1 MKRNSFGTKALLAAI
16 SLALLVYFGVQGARY
31 FRDPLTTTLA
41 YTYEVEE
48 SVHLSG
54 GSSFL
59 GSPKAQVLTAAG
71 LTLAVQGI
79 YVAQSLSPLE
89 HLTPCLAA
97 VGLTGASAWFFRPL
111 LQPSDTAPA
120 SPRHRWWSRWQWRR
134 RSRDS
139 SRSSPAGRS
148 SDSCPPYAKRLP
160 SGRSPP

>member
-1 MKRNSFGTKALLAAI
+1 MKFKYVEN
-16 SLALLVYFGVQGARY
+16 
-31 FRDPLTTTLA
+31 DPMDQ
-41 YTYEVEE
+41 VPR
-48 SVHLSG
+48 

-111 LQPSDTAPA
+111 LQP
-120 SPRHRWWSRWQWRR
+120 RFW
-134 RSRDS
+134 
-139 SRSSPAGRS
+139 
-148 SDSCPPYAKRLP
+148 YLV
-160 SGRSPP
+160 